1 MDENKVTQEVQEPV
15 VDDKPVEKT
24 FTQADVDKIV
34 GDRLARLK
42 AKHEEELKAK
52 VSEAEKLAKMTEEER
67 AKAEIDIAKAEL
79 KAMREEFDRVKAEFE
94 GQQMLAQVTKE
105 LNDRGLPISMA
116 KSLIGVN
123 AEATKDNID
132 RFEND
137 WKASLELGIKAEIK
151 SSSSSPRL
159 ELKGEEGV
167 HKDPRDM
174 SLTEFIEYNK
184 NKK

>member
-1 MDENKVTQEVQEPV
+1 MDETKATQEVQEPV
-15 VDDKPVEKT
+15 VDDKPAEKT

-137 WKASLELGIKAEIK
+137 WKASLEQSIKAEIK

-167 HKDPRDM
+167 RKDPKDM
-174 SLTEFIEYNK
+174 SFSEFMEYYNK
-184 NKK
+184 K

>member
-1 MDENKVTQEVQEPV
+1 MDENKVTQEVQEV
-15 VDDKPVEKT
+15 NDKPVEKM

-34 GDRLARLK
+34 GERLARLK
-42 AKHEEELKAK
+42 AKHEEELRAK
-52 VSEAEKLAKMTEEER
+52 VTEAEKLAKMSEEER
-67 AKAEIDIAKAEL
+67 AKAEIDLAKAEL
-79 KAMREEFDRVKAEFE
+79 KAMQEEFARVKAEFE

-116 KSLIGVN
+116 QSLIGAD
-123 AEATKDNID
+123 AETTKGNID
-132 RFEND
+132 RFEAD
-137 WKASLELGIKAEIK
+137 WKTSLEQHIKAEIK

-167 HKDPRDM
+167 HKNPKDM
-174 SLTEFIEYNK
+174 SLKEFTEYFM

>member
-1 MDENKVTQEVQEPV
+1 MDETKVTQDVQESV
-15 VDDKPVEKT
+15 VDDKPAEKT

-116 KSLIGVN
+116 NSLIGIN

-132 RFEND
+132 KFETE
-137 WKASLELGIKAEIK
+137 WKASFEQAIKAEIK

-159 ELKGEEGV
+159 ELKGEEGK

-174 SLTEFIEYNK
+174 SFSEFIEYSK

>member
-1 MDENKVTQEVQEPV
+1 MDETKVPQEEQEPM
-15 VDDKPVEKT
+15 VDGKPAEKT

-79 KAMREEFDRVKAEFE
+79 KAMREEFDKVKAEFE

-116 KSLIGVN
+116 QNLIGAD
-123 AEATKDNID
+123 AETTKGNID
-132 RFEND
+132 RFEAD
-137 WKASLELGIKAEIK
+137 WKTSLEQHIKAEIK

-159 ELKGEEGV
+159 ELKGKEGV
-167 HKDPRDM
+167 HKDPKDM
-174 SLTEFIEYNK
+174 SFSEFMEYYNK
-184 NKK
+184 K